1 MKKNYKITLSGCD
14 DSNEITVSLTEK
26 EKFMLDFLAN
36 KFNRPNMSGC
46 VPTFNIELEEK
57 KQ

>member
-1 MKKNYKITLSGCD
+1 MKKKYKISLVGCD
-14 DSNEITVSLTEK
+14 DENEIIVSLNEK

-46 VPTFNIELEEK
+46 KPSFVIELEND
-57 KQ
+57 